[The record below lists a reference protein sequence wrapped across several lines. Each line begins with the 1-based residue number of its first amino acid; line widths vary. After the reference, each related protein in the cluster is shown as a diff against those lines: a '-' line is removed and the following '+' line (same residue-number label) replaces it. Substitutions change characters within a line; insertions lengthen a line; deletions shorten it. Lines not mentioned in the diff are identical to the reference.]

1 MQPKFNM
8 TQRENIFLAKRNIV
22 DYIWKSANLEGIGV
36 TYPDTQTIYDG
47 IAVSGYTIDEINAI
61 NDLKHAWQY
70 VLENINVELDLDFIK
85 HTHMLLGK
93 FTVINAGFL
102 RRDEVRIGGTNRI
115 PDLPE
120 EKNIRDKINAVMEK
134 NGISEIERALD
145 MTLLLMR
152 MQLFYDGNKRLA
164 MLIGN
169 KIMIQ
174 NGQGI
179 ITVKQEDN
187 RAFYKLLIAYYET
200 GKTDEIKRFLYDNCI
215 DGMVFNR

>member
-1 MQPKFNM
+1 
-8 TQRENIFLAKRNIV
+8 
-22 DYIWKSANLEGIGV
+22 
-36 TYPDTQTIYDG
+36 
-47 IAVSGYTIDEINAI
+47 
-61 NDLKHAWQY
+61 
-70 VLENINVELDLDFIK
+70 
-85 HTHMLLGK
+85 
-93 FTVINAGFL
+93 
-102 RRDEVRIGGTNRI
+102 
-115 PDLPE
+115 
-120 EKNIRDKINAVMEK
+120 MEK